1 MPKLIFKRYWFFLCS
16 LFILMAGFAGPASAD
31 WGEGDYR
38 IIKALYGTPDRHID
52 VTSRLKELAQ
62 RDERFR
68 LGNGVFGTD
77 PDKGRVKTLRIE
89 AVSSSGR
96 NRTFEYTEG
105 SWVDGAQFQGW
116 SSGNW
121 GDNDGGSSSGWGD
134 RPGYQDRKE
143 GEYRILQA
151 QYGTAERNVDVT
163 SRLRELAGRDERFR
177 LSNKTFGVD
186 PDKGRV
192 KVLRIYAEGPRG
204 QRTFEYT
211 EGSWVDGAQFA
222 GWSGGS
228 WGNGGWNGG
237 WGGSRPSYND
247 NANRD
252 RDRDRDP
259 DGLKILRAEY
269 GTNNNRIDI
278 THRLSQRVIMN
289 RLTARVNNDLAGNDP
304 ARDQQK
310 RLWVTYSV
318 EGREMRRDVKEGQVL
333 ILP

>member
-186 PDKGRV
+186 PD
-192 KVLRIYAEGPRG
+192 
-204 QRTFEYT
+204 
-211 EGSWVDGAQFA
+211 
-222 GWSGGS
+222 
-228 WGNGGWNGG
+228 
-237 WGGSRPSYND
+237 
-247 NANRD
+247 
-252 RDRDRDP
+252 
-259 DGLKILRAEY
+259 
-269 GTNNNRIDI
+269 
-278 THRLSQRVIMN
+278 
-289 RLTARVNNDLAGNDP
+289 
-304 ARDQQK
+304 
-310 RLWVTYSV
+310 
-318 EGREMRRDVKEGQVL
+318 
-333 ILP
+333 